1 MPHRIVFTTS
11 PWTDARTG
19 KWMLS
24 AFVSIQLDAA
34 GRTRLAQFPDIL
46 SWMDRLREA
55 DFFVQW
61 NNALPQPLE
70 PVASRWDDTLY
81 KDLFH
86 NDLSVK
92 SFAPVDISKLLI
104 RSYPAKHIRD
114 HILDAYRDVG
124 NLRLDKLP
132 KATFFTKDFTGLQ
145 PIGQVKLKQTK
156 PRTDTSRQAT
166 VDDFVT
172 RGSDGRKTA
181 MDLLRRQKAIG
192 FKPVKEPGID
202 FGQFLNFHTKAARL
216 NANTLRKPKRP
227 EFEYHD
233 VLSILTSYP
242 VILRKLGL
250 VIDFILPGPPPAP
263 NGTVRILPANLGL
276 SDAADISSPAT
287 AYLHTGRGFHAAARP
302 GSPIEM
308 GFLKVNTE
316 EFDVVQIDADG
327 TALKLASHT
336 DTLQTDI
343 AKRLVEKSNTVT
355 PILDFPRFRFIPIPN
370 AAPGQPAARPAT
382 PDDDEEDD
390 PEAGLP
396 PIRSAGIGII
406 RNGLADQVIRK
417 LTRSLDV
424 WKSFVNPTAILNA
437 SALLNRAQPQAKPA
451 VKPGLT
457 PDTRRQLTQLRL
469 PTLNLAFQQRN
480 LIPQPTE
487 TLYADDIVFGYRLDV
502 AYEDRPDT
510 WFSLHKRCNSYAF
523 VPVDGPERRIPL
535 AADEEIDEGC
545 LHLSLTEDDDDPDDT
560 KVNEVIARWEGW
572 SLSVPRL
579 GKGINNTG
587 PEVSADDEERR
598 KHRPDAATPFRLQV
612 DIRTAP
618 RSLPRLRFGRKY
630 RVRIRTVD
638 IAGNGLPHDAPA
650 ENPALTVRSGIE
662 YRRFDPLPT
671 PVLWQADE
679 VAGGDRQR
687 MRDRDGESLQH
698 LVVRSNKGIDSRDY
712 EKTHLT
718 TILQNGRAVGTLQ
731 YLPEAVRF
739 LTAPRTSQQ
748 TAETHGMFDAAM
760 DDPAKARDTYAFIT
774 SRDRETTDDG
784 SRKARLIPPDT
795 GQLDIDYL
803 ADPMA
808 AGVIF
813 TMKSDTSFETPWRKG
828 DSYRFSFHFDENV
841 NDLNNDRAYTVDQW
855 KNPRSIKIRVVE
867 GTGSISWVNR
877 VFTIPV
883 AKGSIV
889 EIEFASYWRP
899 SDLNRVSG
907 LLNILG
913 KGVNAQQALTSARN
927 GRHWMFS
934 PWRTLRLV
942 HAVQQPLRSPRFN
955 PALTL
960 VQREHLQTFA
970 RIVTLIDLHGASTDH
985 VEVGAQWTEWVDDL
999 ARTRPEQRSVSTHVA
1014 SIPVLYGDNRLE
1026 MVRLR
1031 EDTPPS
1037 SPEML
1042 PAIRH
1047 AFQDTRHRKVRYRPV
1062 ATTRFRE
1069 YFTGIIDTARL
1080 RGEALPL
1087 TAEGDAVELLIP
1099 SSARPPAP
1107 VVDYLVPSLSWN
1119 RSDAKP
1125 TRIHLR
1131 TANIRVY
1138 LRRPWYASGD
1148 GERLAVILAPKGRDA
1163 AADPALSRYATLWG
1177 LDPAFEGGRLNGRNF
1192 PDIDSF
1198 PNAETDNVRL
1208 PEDEDTTV
1216 TVATFPVD
1224 YDEERQLHYADIPV
1238 NTQQAYTPFLRLSLA
1253 RYQRHSVRLGGRDCC
1268 LSGSVQADWMQILPS
1283 RIATIKDTNL
1293 TNAWQVSL
1301 KGPAP
1306 FHTRSDGNARVRI
1319 EVTVEL
1325 RQSPTSDAAHLRL
1338 EGPGIPDPV
1347 IARHSTDLRISDIR
1361 GGNIDFQQ
1369 TIRVDTRHAG
1379 LPMRIVIREFELHE
1393 GDPLRNFL
1401 ILRPTGQPAQPTQ
1414 NLQPRPAF
1422 LDIFEING

>member
-1 MPHRIVFTTS
+1 
-11 PWTDARTG
+11 
-19 KWMLS
+19 MLS

-34 GRTRLAQFPDIL
+34 GRNRLAQFPDIL
-46 SWMDRLREA
+46 AWMDRIREV

-61 NNALPQPLE
+61 NDTIPQPVE
-70 PVASRWDDTLY
+70 PLASRWDEALY

-86 NDLSVK
+86 GDISVK
-92 SFAPVDISKLLI
+92 SFAPLDLSKLLI

-114 HILDAYRDVG
+114 HILDTYRDVG
-124 NLRLDKLP
+124 NLRIDRLP
-132 KATFFTKDFTGLQ
+132 KAKFFTKDFTGLQ
-145 PIGQVKLKQTK
+145 PMGQVRLKQTK

-172 RGSDGRKTA
+172 RGNEGRKSA
-181 MDLLRRQKAIG
+181 MDLLKRDKAIG
-192 FKPVKEPGID
+192 FKPVIDPGID
-202 FGQFLNFHTKAARL
+202 FGQFLNFHAKATRFDARNL
-216 NANTLRKPKRP
+216 QKPQRP
-227 EFEYHD
+227 DFEYHD
-233 VLSILTSYP
+233 ILSILTSYP

-250 VIDFILPGPPPAP
+250 VLDFSLPGPPPAP
-263 NGTVRILPANLGL
+263 SGTVRILPAHLSL
-276 SDAADISSPAT
+276 SDATDISSPAT
-287 AYLHTGRGFHAAARP
+287 AYQFNGRGFHAAAKP
-302 GSPIEM
+302 GSPIEK
-308 GFLKVNTE
+308 GFLKVNTG
-316 EFDVVQIDADG
+316 EFDIVQIDADG

-343 AKRLVEKSNTVT
+343 AKRLVEKSNIVT
-355 PILDFPRFRFIPIPN
+355 PIVDFPRVRFIPIPG

-382 PDDDEEDD
+382 PDDDDDDEE

-406 RNGLADQVIRK
+406 RNGLADLMVRK

-424 WKSFVNPTAILNA
+424 WKSFVNPSAIL
-437 SALLNRAQPQAKPA
+437 SAAALINRAEAQARPA

-457 PDTRRQLTQLRL
+457 PDARRQLTNLRL
-469 PTLNLAFQQRN
+469 PTLNLAFQQRS
-480 LIPQPTE
+480 LIPKPTE

-502 AYEDRPDT
+502 AYEERPDT
-510 WFSLHKRCNSYAF
+510 WYSLHKRRNSYAF

-535 AADEEIDEGC
+535 AADEEVDEGC
-545 LHLSLTEDDDDPDDT
+545 IHLALTEDDDDPDDT

-579 GKGINNTG
+579 GKGINNAG
-587 PEVSADDEERR
+587 PEVSADEEERR
-598 KHRPDAATPFRLQV
+598 KHRPDAATPFRLHV

-618 RSLPRLRFGRKY
+618 RSLPRLRFGKKY

-638 IAGNGLPHDAPA
+638 IAGNGLPHDTPS
-650 ENPALTVRSGIE
+650 ENPALTVRSGID

-698 LVVRSNKGIDSRDY
+698 LVIRSNIGVDSRDY
-712 EKTHLT
+712 EKTRLT
-718 TILQNGRAVGTLQ
+718 TILQDGRAVGTLQ

-739 LTAPRTSQQ
+739 ITAPRTSQQ

-760 DDPAKARDTYAFIT
+760 NDPARARDTYAFIT
-774 SRDRETTDDG
+774 SRDKETTDDG
-784 SRKARLIPPDT
+784 SRKARLIPADT
-795 GQLDIDYL
+795 GQLEIDYL

-813 TMKSDTSFETPWRKG
+813 TMKSDTRFETPWHKG
-828 DSYRFSFHFDENV
+828 DSYRFSFHFDEAV
-841 NDLNNDRAYTVDQW
+841 NDLNNDRPYTVDQW
-855 KNPRSIKIRVVE
+855 KDPKSIKIRVVE
-867 GTGSISWVNR
+867 GTGSVSWINR
-877 VFTIPV
+877 VFTIPI

-899 SDLNRVSG
+899 SDLERVSG
-907 LLNILG
+907 LLPAIG
-913 KGVNAQQALTSARN
+913 KGTNAQKALLSARN

-942 HAVQQPLRSPRFN
+942 HAVQQPLRNPRFN
-955 PALTL
+955 PSLTV
-960 VQREHLQTFA
+960 VQRDFQQTSA
-970 RIVTLIDLHGASTDH
+970 RILTLIDIHGASTDS
-985 VEVGAQWTEWVDDL
+985 VEIGAQWTEWVDDL
-999 ARTRPEQRSVSTHVA
+999 GRTRPEQRSVSTHVA

-1026 MVRLR
+1026 MIRLR
-1031 EDTPPS
+1031 EDTPPT

-1042 PAIRH
+1042 PAIWH
-1047 AFQDTRHRKVRYRPV
+1047 AFQDTRHRKVRYKPV

-1080 RGEALPL
+1080 RGETLPL
-1087 TAEGDAVELLIP
+1087 TAEGNAVELLVP
-1099 SSARPPAP
+1099 SSAHPPAP
-1107 VVDYLVPSLSWN
+1107 VVDYLLPSLSWS
-1119 RSDAKP
+1119 RSDARP
-1125 TRIHLR
+1125 ARIHLR
-1131 TANIRVY
+1131 TGNIRVY

-1163 AADPALSRYATLWG
+1163 ASDPVLSRFATLWG
-1177 LDPAFEGGRLNGRNF
+1177 LDPVFEGGRLNGRNF

-1198 PNAETDNVRL
+1198 PGADKDDVRL
-1208 PEDEDTTV
+1208 SENDDTTV
-1216 TVATFPVD
+1216 TVASYPVD

-1238 NTQQAYTPFLRLSLA
+1238 NTQQAYFPFLRLSLA
-1253 RYQRHSVRLGGRDCC
+1253 RYQRHSVRKDGRDCC
-1268 LSGSVQADWMQILPS
+1268 LSGSIQADWMQVLPS
-1283 RIATIKDTNL
+1283 RIATVKDTNL

-1306 FHTRSDGNARVRI
+1306 FHQRADGNARVRI

-1325 RQSPTSDAAHLRL
+1325 RQVATSDATHIRV

-1347 IARHSTDLRISDIR
+1347 IARQTSDLRMSDIR

-1369 TIRVDTRHAG
+1369 TIRFDPRYAG
-1379 LPMRIVIREFELHE
+1379 LPMRIVVREFELHE
-1393 GDPLRNFL
+1393 GDPLRNFF
-1401 ILRPTGQPAQPTQ
+1401 ILQPTAGQ
-1414 NLQPRPAF
+1414 TSGTDMRLQPRPVF
-1422 LDIFEING
+1422 TDVFELGG